1 MTELH
6 FAQEQLVYLISL
18 LVNLPNCVLFT
29 MMIWLPILS
38 FDQITMHSNLGQ
50 LVGVEVTITVV
61 VFIIVRNSGDA
72 ISVYESNKQWLS
84 PEALATYLYMNENVK
99 TVRENLRC

>member
-50 LVGVEVTITVV
+50 LVVTITVV
-61 VFIIVRNSGDA
+61 VFIIVLNSGDA
-72 ISVYESNKQWLS
+72 ISIYESNKQWLS
-84 PEALATYLYMNENVK
+84 PEALRSYILLHARK
-99 TVRENLRC
+99 C